1 MNRGEKKGTQI
12 FKRKVTREEIE
23 MKEKLSRISVALA
36 EKGLDPVQQIVGYI
50 ISDDPAYITSH
61 KNARSLMQKLDR
73 YELLSIL
80 LKNYLDI

>member
-12 FKRKVTREEIE
+12 FNRKVTREEIE